1 MSNPGSIQQKVFL
14 VLFLGFW
21 TLIETRNMGDR
32 CHYKKLACPILSW
45 PTQSLG
51 DPHGA
56 CLSSLFY
63 LSYQVFPAFMTFLS
77 LLCQTFFLTSARRY
91 EHCSLLPL
99 TFQNSLL
106 QHIYIF
112 SSLLFPEPK
121 VSSTTDPVCFHCL
134 WRSSPVVAFF
144 KSSAFW
150 VSYLTH
156 PNTMR
161 MSRSSYKPNL
171 VTLCFPLVDASL
183 WSMAELSSVPHL
195 MWIPQLP
202 ASASLL
208 FY

>member
-1 MSNPGSIQQKVFL
+1 MSNP
-14 VLFLGFW
+14 
-21 TLIETRNMGDR
+21 
-32 CHYKKLACPILSW
+32 KLTHTVPGWSSW
-45 PTQSLG
+45 
-51 DPHGA
+51 
-56 CLSSLFY
+56 CLSQLPFLLIVSSFPSIYDFPQLPMPDLF
-63 LSYQVFPAFMTFLS
+63 P
-77 LLCQTFFLTSARRY
+77 TSARRY